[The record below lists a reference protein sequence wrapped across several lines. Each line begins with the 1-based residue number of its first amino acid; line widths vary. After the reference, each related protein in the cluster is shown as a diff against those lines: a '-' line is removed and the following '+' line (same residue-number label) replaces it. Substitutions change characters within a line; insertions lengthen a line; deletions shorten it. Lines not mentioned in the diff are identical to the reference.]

1 MRIAIFT
8 DTYLPDKNGVSMS
21 IDSFTKLMA
30 DDGHQIMIF
39 CPFGGRFKDKKY
51 PNITIKRYL
60 SITAPSYKDM
70 QLALP
75 FIWTAVRDLK
85 EFNPDVVH
93 IQTPLGIGWIG
104 IWATKILKMPNIQTY
119 HTYIPDFLVYLKPKT
134 LFGFNKIT
142 NYINDSK
149 MTKTL
154 ASIDILEDNK
164 TIAKFRAK
172 LNKIVDEITD
182 TDVKNSSSKL
192 DERFGRDYTRVVY
205 NRADL
210 VLTPSL
216 AMKKVL
222 KQQGIKTK
230 VEVMSNGVRYDFFKK
245 KIDYKITNRIVYLG
259 RLGHEKNVDVVIKAF
274 NIAQASRPEL
284 RLDIYG
290 DGPARLT
297 LQSLVK
303 SFGIGKKVKFLG
315 MYDINKVSQVLCEY
329 DFFAMAST
337 VETQGIVILEAMASG
352 LPVVGVNKLAV
363 PEVVKN
369 GKNGYI
375 SEPFDADGMA
385 KNMLKLLESDKKL
398 KQFGKYSL
406 EIAKSHEINKCK
418 DRLLSIYKKVAKI

>member
-1 MRIAIFT
+1 
-8 DTYLPDKNGVSMS
+8 MS
-21 IDSFTKLMA
+21 IDSFTKLLA

-51 PNITIKRYL
+51 PNIGVKRYL

-104 IWATKILKMPNIQTY
+104 IWAAKILKMPNIQTY

-134 LFGFNKIT
+134 LLGFNKIT
-142 NYINDSK
+142 DYINNSK
-149 MTKTL
+149 ITKTL
-154 ASIDILEDNK
+154 AGIDILEDNE

-222 KQQGIKTK
+222 KQQGIKTE
-230 VEVMSNGVRYDFFKK
+230 VDVMSNGVRYDFFKK
-245 KIDYKITNRIVYLG
+245 KTDYHVTNRIVYIG

-274 NIAQASRPEL
+274 NIAATSRPEL

-290 DGPARLT
+290 DGPAKST

-303 SFGIGKKVKFLG
+303 SFGIGNKIKFLG
-315 MYDINKVSQVLCEY
+315 AYDINKVSQKLYEY
-329 DFFAMAST
+329 DFFATAST

-352 LPVVGVNKLAV
+352 LPVLGVNKLAV

-375 SEPFDADGMA
+375 SEPFDEVGMA
-385 KNMLKLLESDKKL
+385 KNMLKLLESDKKIE
-398 KQFGKYSL
+398 QFSQKSL
-406 EIAKSHEINKCK
+406 EIAKSHEISKCK
-418 DRLLSIYKKVAKI
+418 NRLLWVYESMANKQ